1 MQRASFAPL
10 MAIYFAGGHGVI
22 WDFPENKALQSISR
36 KIYEQG
42 GLVSSVC
49 HSAVGLLN
57 ITLSDGS
64 SLAKDK
70 QVTGFSNEEE
80 KLAGLDQFVPFLT
93 ESELVARGAL
103 YKKADTTWVPFAIE
117 DNRSITGQYPAS
129 GGAVPDLM
137 LAALKNHI

>member
-42 GLVSSVC
+42 GLVPSVC
-49 HSAVGLLN
+49 HGAVGLLN

-64 SLAKDK
+64 SLVKDK

-80 KLAGLDQFVPFLT
+80 KLAELDQFVPFLT

-103 YKKADTTWVPFAIE
+103 SKTPIRRGCPLRSKTTDSSQGRIPPRVAPCPTWCW
-117 DNRSITGQYPAS
+117 R
-129 GGAVPDLM
+129 L
-137 LAALKNHI
+137 